1 MQSDLD
7 DDMNDLPFL
16 GDTYAGRQKERDEEY
31 RREYEQ
37 WFKSLSREERSLAKE
52 MGLEEAYLPCGSGG
66 ATKDAA
72 ESSRAR
78 CEDTLNDEAP
88 SAHSRIELDD
98 ETMHE
103 LLRMLV
109 GEVMMQENSR
119 LTLECVSLITGLA
132 YCGDS
137 MTSIAKRHKVT
148 RAAVSKR
155 CLELTLGLNLNPSRA
170 MRSLL
175 AREQYFLARQ
185 DHLKTRHQRRQ
196 P

>member
-1 MQSDLD
+1 MRD
-7 DDMNDLPFL
+7 DPEDDAIDLPFL
-16 GDTYAGRQKERDEEY
+16 GDSYAGRQKERDEEY

-37 WFKSLSREERSLAKE
+37 WFKSLSPEERRLAKE

-66 ATKDAA
+66 AAKDAA

-78 CEDTLNDEAP
+78 CEDKVSDEAP
-88 SAHSRIELDD
+88 GTHSRIELDD

-137 MTSIAKRHKVT
+137 MSSIAKRHNVT

-155 CLELTLGLNLNPSRA
+155 CLELTLGLSLNPSRA

-185 DHLKTRHQRRQ
+185 DHLKSRHQRHKK
-196 P
+196 

>member
-1 MQSDLD
+1 
-7 DDMNDLPFL
+7 
-16 GDTYAGRQKERDEEY
+16 
-31 RREYEQ
+31 
-37 WFKSLSREERSLAKE
+37 
-52 MGLEEAYLPCGSGG
+52 
-66 ATKDAA
+66 
-72 ESSRAR
+72 
-78 CEDTLNDEAP
+78 
-88 SAHSRIELDD
+88 
-98 ETMHE
+98 MHE

-119 LTLECVSLITGLA
+119 LTLECVSLITGLV

-137 MTSIAKRHKVT
+137 MTSIAKRHNVT

>member
-1 MQSDLD
+1 MRDDLD
-7 DDMNDLPFL
+7 DDDDLRLL
-16 GDTYAGRQKERDEEY
+16 GDSYASRQKEKDEEY
-31 RREYEQ
+31 RREYER
-37 WFKSLSREERSLAKE
+37 WFKSLSREERRLAKE

-88 SAHSRIELDD
+88 IAHARTNVDD

-103 LLRMLV
+103 LLRTLV

-119 LTLECVSLITGLA
+119 LSLECISLITGLA

-137 MTSIAKRHKVT
+137 MTSIAKRHNVT

-175 AREQYFLARQ
+175 AREHYFLARH
-185 DHLKTRHQRRQ
+185 DHLKTRHQRHK